1 MYIHVYSPMQDA
13 QKCQSIQGIPIIQL
27 NNGKLIIYTKDKKA
41 MMIMNLDQWEA
52 EKYHSSND

>member
-1 MYIHVYSPMQDA
+1 MQDA